1 MAHAMG
7 LLSPAVVIE
16 LFADAGTF
24 PISAGRD
31 LTGLS
36 PHQDPPPPRV

>member
-1 MAHAMG
+1 MAHAIAV
-7 LLSPAVVIE
+7 LSPAVVVE
-16 LFADAGTF
+16 TSDDADVF
-24 PISAGRD
+24 PIFAGRD